1 MRCRGLM
8 IYFQFVRKF
17 KNWIVWN
24 HENQLVLEMTKFPL
38 KQSTRSLQLPKQ
50 LLSLVCVIHNYGNT
64 VNSKRKDVKTFWAQ
78 KTFQGKLTKQPKILN
93 CIKSSCIVFCAKMFE
108 YSHFACCFQKELTHF
123 GLRVLAN
130 FRLEVSKHFE
140 LQKSHQKN

>member
-50 LLSLVCVIHNYGNT
+50 LLPLVCVIHNYGNT

-78 KTFQGKLTKQPKILN
+78 KTFQGKLTK
-93 CIKSSCIVFCAKMFE
+93 
-108 YSHFACCFQKELTHF
+108 
-123 GLRVLAN
+123 
-130 FRLEVSKHFE
+130 
-140 LQKSHQKN
+140 